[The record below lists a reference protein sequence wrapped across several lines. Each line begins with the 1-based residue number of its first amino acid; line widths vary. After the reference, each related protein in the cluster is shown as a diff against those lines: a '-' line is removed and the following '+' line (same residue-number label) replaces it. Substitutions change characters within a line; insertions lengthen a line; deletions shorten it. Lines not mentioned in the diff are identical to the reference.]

1 MGVAIAMG
9 GMALASGIMGAFGS
23 SSSASAQAMA
33 AEIQQRNQNFQNQWQ
48 KAAQD
53 RNIMR
58 QWQASLEKN
67 AQIEKGANRERAMAE
82 MYLDKGFSNQK
93 STLSKQTAQVNSQF
107 ISALAGRNINQTSG
121 TARAMLRQNMEA
133 LGANM
138 AALRQ
143 NYRTAYNDI
152 AMQHKARLAGR
163 TSSMAPALDVWL
175 PNTGGIVDNS
185 STALATGLIQAG
197 LQGASVF
204 TTAGLK
210 YGFPGASAAGVGGAA
225 PMPFSERMG

>member
-1 MGVAIAMG
+1 
-9 GMALASGIMGAFGS
+9 
-23 SSSASAQAMA
+23 
-33 AEIQQRNQNFQNQWQ
+33 
-48 KAAQD
+48 
-53 RNIMR
+53 
-58 QWQASLEKN
+58 
-67 AQIEKGANRERAMAE
+67 
-82 MYLDKGFSNQK
+82 
-93 STLSKQTAQVNSQF
+93 VNSQF

-197 LQGASVF
+197 LQGASVGIS
-204 TTAGLK
+204 AAMR
-210 YGFPGASAAGVGGAA
+210 YGGGGSGAGVGGAA